1 MCDAAKPS
9 AAAAAN
15 EQRLWSAWLAFLLG
29 SMAFFM
35 ALLSSSLVCL
45 VYMLLLGQKAAFKNA
60 KCAHFRPHLFSTTI
74 SLGPPAFAALAFKTF
89 SPGCVLF

>member
-1 MCDAAKPS
+1 MCDAAMPS

-74 SLGPPAFAALAFKTF
+74 SLGPPAFALAFKTF